1 MRALGTIPRR
11 PRSEPMPV
19 LSLDR
24 EVSSGK
30 PAYVSGWLS
39 SRRRIS
45 LTSTVLM
52 GCYLIPAPPSH
63 AQDLGEAARQE
74 HTRKENHGK
83 RSKHVYTE
91 EDLKRRNILT
101 PEDRAR
107 FEARR
112 NTPDPLNA
120 QKSAPAPS
128 DSSQPSQPSLGE
140 VARQNRRQK
149 QERQAQEAAKLP
161 YAMSTA
167 PLATPAAPTRPLAPP
182 PPVRIAPKPRNPFR
196 AMQPVPRPTSPGLA
210 AVVLQR
216 GDSLWKLAER
226 NLGQGARWR
235 ELLSLNPSIVDPDRV
250 TAGSRIYVPLQAPA
264 PRRPLRIRIQKGDT
278 LWQIAQTQYGRGTA
292 WRCIALANPWIGDP
306 NFIREGQELLLPA
319 TCIP

>member
-1 MRALGTIPRR
+1 
-11 PRSEPMPV
+11 MPV
-19 LSLDR
+19 LSLDW

-30 PAYVSGWLS
+30 PAYVSGRLS
-39 SRRRIS
+39 SRRRIY
-45 LTSTVLM
+45 LTSSLLLS
-52 GCYLIPAPPSH
+52 CYLIPAPSSH
-63 AQDLGEAARQE
+63 AQDLGETARQDR
-74 HTRKENHGK
+74 TRKENHGK

-91 EDLKRRNILT
+91 EDLKRRSILT

-120 QKSAPAPS
+120 QKSSPAPS
-128 DSSQPSQPSLGE
+128 DSSRPTQPSLGE

-161 YAMSTA
+161 YTMSTA
-167 PLATPAAPTRPLAPP
+167 PLASPAAPTRPLPP
-182 PPVRIAPKPRNPFR
+182 PPSVRIAPKPRNPFC

-210 AVVLQR
+210 VVVLQR

-235 ELLSLNPSIVDPDRV
+235 ELVSLNPSIVDPDRV
-250 TAGSRIYVPLQAPA
+250 MAGSRIYVPLQASAARQPS
-264 PRRPLRIRIQKGDT
+264 RMRIQKGDT
-278 LWQIAQTQYGRGTA
+278 LWQIAQAQYGRGTA

-306 NFIREGQELLLPA
+306 NFIREEQELLLPA

>member
-1 MRALGTIPRR
+1 MQWNPNRRSPAQGREPPFTKKNCFDLMRALGTIPRR

-83 RSKHVYTE
+83 SSKHVYTE

-120 QKSAPAPS
+120 QKSAPA
-128 DSSQPSQPSLGE
+128 
-140 VARQNRRQK
+140 
-149 QERQAQEAAKLP
+149 
-161 YAMSTA
+161 
-167 PLATPAAPTRPLAPP
+167 PAAPTRPLAPP

>member
-1 MRALGTIPRR
+1 
-11 PRSEPMPV
+11 MPV

-30 PAYVSGWLS
+30 PAFVWGRLS
-39 SRRRIS
+39 SGRRIC
-45 LTSTVLM
+45 LTSAVLLS
-52 GCYLIPAPPSH
+52 CYLIPPPPSH
-63 AQDLGEAARQE
+63 AQDLGETARQDR
-74 HTRKENHGK
+74 TRKENHGK

-91 EDLKRRNILT
+91 EDLKRRSILT

-120 QKSAPAPS
+120 QKSSPAPS
-128 DSSQPSQPSLGE
+128 DSSRPTQPSLGE

-161 YAMSTA
+161 YTMSTA
-167 PLATPAAPTRPLAPP
+167 PLASPAAPTRPLPP
-182 PPVRIAPKPRNPFR
+182 PPSVRIAPKPRNPFR

-210 AVVLQR
+210 VVVLQR

-250 TAGSRIYVPLQAPA
+250 MAGSRIYVPLQASV
-264 PRRPLRIRIQKGDT
+264 PRHPLRMRIQKGDT
-278 LWQIAQTQYGRGTA
+278 LWQIAQAQYGRGAA

-306 NFIREGQELLLPA
+306 NFIREGRELLLPA
-319 TCIP
+319 SCIP